1 VHAAAEMTAVRDA
14 GRGRRP
20 PTHRASLCASRSQLG
35 THIRGKRKRE
45 EMSNLMR
52 KAAKK

>member
-1 VHAAAEMTAVRDA
+1 MTAVPECGPWA
-14 GRGRRP
+14 AAP
-20 PTHRASLCASRSQLG
+20 NTHRASLRASRSQLG